1 MESEKCERGQI
12 SSVLNDLMT
21 EGKEEE
27 SNVCT
32 RDLQNKRI
40 PVKKIEVFAAA
51 EYTIAGSV
59 REYVEVAKIEKYKR

>member
-27 SNVCT
+27 SNACT
-32 RDLQNKRI
+32 RGLQNKRI

-51 EYTIAGSV
+51 ESTITGSV
-59 REYVEVAKIEKYKR
+59 REYVEVIKIAKYKR

>member
-1 MESEKCERGQI
+1 M

-32 RDLQNKRI
+32 RGLQNKRI
-40 PVKKIEVFAAA
+40 PAKKIEVFAAA
-51 EYTIAGSV
+51 EYTITGSV
-59 REYVEVAKIEKYKR
+59 REYVEVAKIAKYKR

>member
-1 MESEKCERGQI
+1 
-12 SSVLNDLMT
+12 MT

-51 EYTIAGSV
+51 ESTIEGSV
-59 REYVEVAKIEKYKR
+59 REYVEVAKMAKYKR